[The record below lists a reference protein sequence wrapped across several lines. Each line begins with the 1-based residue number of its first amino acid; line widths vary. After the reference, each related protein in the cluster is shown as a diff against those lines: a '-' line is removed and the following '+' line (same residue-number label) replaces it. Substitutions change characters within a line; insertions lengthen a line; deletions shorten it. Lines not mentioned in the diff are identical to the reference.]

1 MADIARSAPSALGV
15 PLEGPPALD
24 PNIVANQR
32 FRADTSPGKVNL
44 AVGTNVGA
52 DGKPW
57 SQATAYP
64 AALAALVKTVG
75 TACGSYNAPDLPRLA
90 AAKEFLCDTIDL
102 PAAARARTVVSWATG
117 GGSGAVNRAIA
128 CIRSQHPR
136 GDYDSLVVQTDS
148 WPGYRS
154 VAYTSGL
161 TFETCP
167 LDFSEIPARG
177 LIVAQTIHNGT
188 GRLVDDAVWRVM
200 GTQFAAQDRALI
212 VDFPYAGFDYG
223 DRPYR
228 EAIHESASAIH
239 ALAEAGAPVIVAFGP
254 TKVFNTFAYRPGGA
268 AIVICRT
275 AEEAASADAR
285 MKRIERGSTGF
296 IDAVTVAL
304 VQAMAD
310 NPDGLRADHAAIL
323 ARLAEAAHDWRRHA
337 MGSPLESY
345 FTSAF
350 GGLFRILPVKPGAP
364 GTIDRLAAKH
374 IHVVDASTAS
384 TPRIR
389 INTMGL
395 PHGRAAEIVSAVAAE
410 VVELG

>member
-1 MADIARSAPSALGV
+1 MAHVALGV

-32 FRADTSPGKVNL
+32 FRADTSSGKVNL

-57 SQATAYP
+57 SKAVAYP
-64 AALAALVKTVG
+64 AALAALARTVG

-90 AAKEFLCDTIDL
+90 AAKEFLCDIIDL
-102 PAAARARTVVSWATG
+102 PAAVRARTVVSWATG
-117 GGSGAVNRAIA
+117 GGSGALNRAIA
-128 CIRSQHPR
+128 SIRAQHPN
-136 GDYDSLVVQTDS
+136 GDYDSLIVQADS
-148 WPGYRS
+148 WPGYTS
-154 VAYTSGL
+154 VAYNSGL
-161 TFETCP
+161 RFDSCA
-167 LDFSEIPARG
+167 LDYSEIPSLG
-177 LIVAQTIHNGT
+177 LLVAQTIHNGT
-188 GRLVDDAVWRVM
+188 GRLVDIGVWRAM
-200 GTQFAAQDRALI
+200 GGQFAAKDRALI
-212 VDFPYAGFDYG
+212 VDFPYAGFDHG

-239 ALAEAGAPVIVAFGP
+239 ALVDAGAPVIVAFGP

-275 AEEAASADAR
+275 AEEAAAADAR

-296 IDAVTVAL
+296 IDAVTLAL

-337 MGSPLESY
+337 AGSPLEGY

-350 GGLFRILPVKPGAP
+350 GGLFRIVAVRAGAV
-364 GTIDRLAAKH
+364 DRLAAQH
-374 IHVVDASTAS
+374 IHAVDASTAS

-395 PHGRAAEIVSAVAAE
+395 PHGRAAEIVAAVAAE
-410 VVELG
+410 VV